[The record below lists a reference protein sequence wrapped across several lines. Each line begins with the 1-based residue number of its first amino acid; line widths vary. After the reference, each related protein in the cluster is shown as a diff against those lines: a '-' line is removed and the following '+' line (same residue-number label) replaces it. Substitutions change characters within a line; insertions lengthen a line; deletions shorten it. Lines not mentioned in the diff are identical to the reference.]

1 MFTVAVDRDRP
12 VGKRLDDK
20 IWHHPPVV
28 RVGARAISIEDSG
41 DSDVERPRVPIRHGQ
56 RLTEALGLVVH
67 RARAG
72 GTHISPVALALRV
85 LEWVAVDLGSA
96 GIQKARACPNR
107 QFEQVTRA
115 FAVYAHRL
123 DREARVARR
132 TGRTR
137 EVVDPLDLDFGRAFY
152 QVQVEQLEA

>member
-1 MFTVAVDRDRP
+1 EHLARSVVTHFVSRAIALRILERDAVDF
-12 VGKRLDDK
+12 
-20 IWHHPPVV
+20 
-28 RVGARAISIEDSG
+28 
-41 DSDVERPRVPIRHGQ
+41 
-56 RLTEALGLVVH
+56 
-67 RARAG
+67 
-72 GTHISPVALALRV
+72 
-85 LEWVAVDLGSA
+85 GSA
-96 GIQKARACPNR
+96 GIQKARAYPNR

-152 QVQVEQLEA
+152 QVQVEQLEARRGEQVSYVRPAAGEEVVGADHCVSLIE